1 MKAKT
6 LIIVESPTK
15 ARTIREILGKDFA
28 IEASLGHIK
37 DLPEGE
43 LGVDIKGGF
52 LPKYEIIKGKEKILK
67 RLKRLASSSSTV
79 LLATDPDREGEAIAW
94 HIAEEIGRGKD
105 LKRVLIHEITPQGIK
120 EAMAHPMGL
129 RETLFRA
136 QQARRILDRL
146 VGYQIS
152 PLLWRK
158 LKGGLSAGRVQ
169 SIALR
174 LIWEREREIEEFKP
188 QEYWTL
194 SVLLEHP
201 QKPPAFKAQL
211 RARRGSKLRIRTER
225 EAQEI
230 LMALREQRFVVKTV
244 KRKQKGKTPPPPF
257 TTSTLQQEASKR
269 LGFSVKETMAI
280 AQRLYEG
287 VDLGPLGKRG
297 LITYMRTDSVRIS
310 PRAVEAARAFI
321 QARYGPKYLPLRP
334 HNFRSGRAAQEAHE
348 AIRPTFMDLPPERV
362 RPYLKAK
369 AYSLYKLIWDRF
381 LASQMAQAQLESTT
395 IEISAGDYLLSASGL
410 VVKFPGFMVIWD
422 AERVKSEELAGLT
435 EGDEL
440 IPRDFIPKRNFTQPP
455 PRYTESSLVRE
466 LEIRG
471 IGRPSTYATIIS
483 TLLDRGY
490 AVLKDRKFHLT
501 ELGRTVVELL
511 IRYFPEIMDVKF
523 TARMEEDLDR
533 VEEGKVS
540 WQEVLRGFYESFRR
554 ELRKAISE
562 MFGDETLC
570 ELCGSPMVPRRGR
583 YGEFLACSSFPRC
596 KNAKPLKRNRR

>member
-52 LPKYEIIKGKEKILK
+52 LPRYEIIKGKERVLE

-94 HIAEEIGRGKD
+94 HIAEEIGRGKE
-105 LKRVLIHEITPQGIK
+105 LKRVLIHEITPQGIR
-120 EAMAHPMGL
+120 EAMAHPMDL

-174 LIWEREREIEEFKP
+174 LIWEREREIEEFRP

-201 QKPPAFKAQL
+201 QRPPAFKAQL
-211 RARRGSKLRIRTER
+211 KSHRGSKLKIRTEK

-230 LMALREQRFVVKTV
+230 LMALQGEKFVVKAV
-244 KRKQKGKTPPPPF
+244 KKKQKGRKPPPPF

-321 QARYGPKYLPLRP
+321 
-334 HNFRSGRAAQEAHE
+334 
-348 AIRPTFMDLPPERV
+348 
-362 RPYLKAK
+362 
-369 AYSLYKLIWDRF
+369 
-381 LASQMAQAQLESTT
+381 
-395 IEISAGDYLLSASGL
+395 
-410 VVKFPGFMVIWD
+410 
-422 AERVKSEELAGLT
+422 
-435 EGDEL
+435 
-440 IPRDFIPKRNFTQPP
+440 
-455 PRYTESSLVRE
+455 
-466 LEIRG
+466 
-471 IGRPSTYATIIS
+471 
-483 TLLDRGY
+483 
-490 AVLKDRKFHLT
+490 
-501 ELGRTVVELL
+501 
-511 IRYFPEIMDVKF
+511 
-523 TARMEEDLDR
+523 
-533 VEEGKVS
+533 
-540 WQEVLRGFYESFRR
+540 
-554 ELRKAISE
+554 
-562 MFGDETLC
+562 
-570 ELCGSPMVPRRGR
+570 
-583 YGEFLACSSFPRC
+583 
-596 KNAKPLKRNRR
+596 